1 MTVMSPP
8 PETGSLE
15 RQAQRVLLTSDT
27 SRCFGYWAR
36 NPRLVWGFCFS
47 PGIRLGDRSVL
58 ILEPRRQL
66 RRTKDTL
73 A

>member
-1 MTVMSPP
+1 MPKKP
-8 PETGSLE
+8 RGALE
-15 RQAQRVLLTSDT
+15 RQAQQVILSLHTPM
-27 SRCFGYWAR
+27 CFGYWAR

-58 ILEPRRQL
+58 ILEPRREL
-66 RRTKDTL
+66 RRTNDTL